1 MTPNMKIKS
10 AKHGS
15 APEASGA
22 AVSAEAT
29 SSQSWTSYFAGSEWV
44 VYGLFI
50 VFGVLLRW
58 TMLDM
63 RPYHH
68 DESLHGMYGRYFYD
82 WPNSNFYRY
91 DPMLHGPMLYNCMRF
106 VYAMFG
112 DSLWAART
120 PVAFMGTMFMFVPF
134 LFRNHLKRSTV
145 LILTAAV
152 TLSPT
157 MIYWA
162 RFLREDTWVIAGM
175 LCCFYGFTI
184 APRPLKALF
193 VLFGLTVQWCTKE
206 NVFVTVAVFMGYPMF
221 EASFNDLMDG
231 STERIRSFFMRIC
244 RFAGIVALAVL
255 IAYFFPVSAFTDDK
269 TKDLMFNIQVALVI
283 GLIFT
288 WFIFECIYEAK
299 VAQQQGNLFSAIGRY
314 ITTNFGQT
322 LAAAAL
328 CALVFSWFYGAGFRS
343 LANGEWTWY
352 RDGVVG
358 GLGGKAIDYWWAHH
372 KMERIK
378 GPFNFHLYV
387 TAWYEF
393 PFFLAFLTHMALF
406 YRRASQVAQFCG
418 AFVVAV
424 IVLACIATPADKIV
438 DMGVWKPFKLKDH
451 LDIIGLFVLVSHS
464 LIVTV
469 QHLVRRERALATAG
483 YFFTATLFS
492 YSYLGEKVPW
502 LSVYPLVFGF
512 PYLALFFEDYFRK
525 YPFNYK
531 QFPLSDALLWVGS
544 IAMALGLI
552 FVAEQGGKFE
562 ERLILENVV
571 FISFGLI
578 AFIAAMVHMAWP
590 YLGRIHVARWI
601 MIIGCIF
608 MFRAA
613 IQTNYLYPGKE
624 TEYLSQVHTTY
635 ELAETAKQIIDE
647 VKYERNTY
655 RPKVYATGESTWPLT
670 WYFRTIPEEYKFN
683 AKPEEMPN
691 FTYIYQ
697 AWKEGMKKE
706 DFLQGYYPRRINLRG
721 WWVPEWKELTLK
733 KFLRYT
739 VNHYPWSPSGFSY
752 AFFLTA
758 KETAKFKEETPLV
771 RDK

>member
-1 MTPNMKIKS
+1 MTPHMKVKS
-10 AKHGS
+10 AKHGN
-15 APEASGA
+15 APEAGGA
-22 AVSAEAT
+22 PAAAEAVST
-29 SSQSWTSYFAGSEWV
+29 QGWTSYFTASSWV
-44 VYGLFI
+44 AYGIFI
-50 VFGVLLRW
+50 ALGLILRW

-120 PVAFMGTMFMFVPF
+120 PVAFMGSMFMFFPF

-152 TLSPT
+152 ALSPT

-162 RFLREDTWVIAGM
+162 RFLREDTWVLSGM
-175 LCCFYGFTI
+175 LMCFYGFTV

-193 VLFGLTVQWCTKE
+193 VLLGLTIQWCTKE
-206 NVFVTVAVFMGYPMF
+206 NVFVTVAIFMGFPVF
-221 EASFNDLMDG
+221 ESLLNDILDG
-231 STERIRSFFMRIC
+231 KDKNIQSFFMRLARI
-244 RFAGIVALAVL
+244 AGMGVVAIL
-255 IAYFFPVSAFTDDK
+255 IARFFPVEAFTDEG
-269 TKDLMFNIQVALVI
+269 TKSLMFNIQVALVI
-283 GLIFT
+283 GVVFA
-288 WFIFECIYEAK
+288 WFLFECIYEAK
-299 VAQQQGNLFSAIGRY
+299 IAKREGNLFSAIGNY
-314 ITTNFGQT
+314 IADNFGQT
-322 LAAAAL
+322 IGAAVL
-328 CALVFSWFYGAGFRS
+328 CAFVFAWFYGAGFRN
-343 LANGEWTWY
+343 LGNGEWTWF

-378 GPFNFHLYV
+378 GPFNFHVYV

-393 PFFLAFLTHMALF
+393 PFFVAFLAHLTMF
-406 YRRASQVAQFCG
+406 YRRASRVARFAG
-418 AFVVAV
+418 AFIVAV
-424 IVLACIATPADKIV
+424 TILACLASEADKIP
-438 DMGVWKPFKLKDH
+438 DMRVWKGFKLKDH
-451 LDIIGLFVLVSHS
+451 LDIIGLFVLLSHS
-464 LIVTV
+464 LIVTTE
-469 QHLVRRERALATAG
+469 HLVRRERALATAG
-483 YFFTATLFS
+483 YFFMATFFS

-512 PYLALFFEDYFRK
+512 PYLALFFEDHFRK
-525 YPFNYK
+525 YPINYK
-531 QFPLSDALLWVGS
+531 QFPVADALLWVGS
-544 IAMALGLI
+544 ISMVLGLI
-552 FVAEQGGKFE
+552 FVAEQGGSLG
-562 ERLILENVV
+562 ERLILENVF
-571 FISFGLI
+571 FIAFGLVL
-578 AFIAAMVHMAWP
+578 FIAAMVHMAMP
-590 YLGRIHVARWI
+590 YLGRVHVARWI
-601 MIIGCIF
+601 VVIGCIF
-608 MFRAA
+608 LLRAA
-613 IQTNYLYPGKE
+613 VQTNYVYAGKE

-647 VKYERNTY
+647 VKFERKAY

-670 WYFRTIPEEYKFN
+670 WYFRNIPDEYRFN

-697 AWKEGMKKE
+697 GWKEDQKKE
-706 DFLQGYYPRRINLRG
+706 DFPEGYYPRRINLRG
-721 WWVPEWKELTLK
+721 WWVPDWKQVTLK
-733 KFLRYT
+733 KFLRYS

-758 KETAKFKEETPLV
+758 KDTTKFKEETPLFT
-771 RDK
+771 DK